1 MKQISRW
8 MSWIGL
14 ALICELVLPT
24 EIKAEL
30 LYLSTTASVFV
41 WFDTFQRNSIVNS
54 TPVDHLKCV
63 RCTPITNSILEEL
76 EWAVNKTDAALK
88 SFDDMRLDWRL
99 SEIVGKKIGEQ
110 MSQQLGFDRKFYGCA
125 PASSYYDSQICKSW
139 RSSGSQRWRWTW
151 CFLVCAFCWTG
162 SHSPSPKSP
171 LVGAIDK
178 LLVQNKEEHDST
190 AKEWTT
196 KYALTKL

>member
-1 MKQISRW
+1 MKQIFRW

-99 SEIVGKKIGEQ
+99 SEIVGKKKENRCLNNLDFTESFMGVHQPHPIMIAKSANLEGAV
-110 MSQQLGFDRKFYGCA
+110 GPNVDDGHG
-125 PASSYYDSQICKSW
+125 AS
-139 RSSGSQRWRWTW
+139 
-151 CFLVCAFCWTG
+151 
-162 SHSPSPKSP
+162 
-171 LVGAIDK
+171 
-178 LLVQNKEEHDST
+178 
-190 AKEWTT
+190 
-196 KYALTKL
+196 